1 MNGAIKTPRQRIQE
15 EAWDRV
21 GETVFSF
28 GHELIVRHPIKRC
41 ASRGRWCIHR
51 CVCER
56 SSDNVIQSVETE
68 DNISQAESKEIPEFK
83 HR

>member
-1 MNGAIKTPRQRIQE
+1 MIKRPFRKTKWNDWVNGAIKTPRQRIQE

-41 ASRGRWCIHR
+41 ASRGRWCVYTGV
-51 CVCER
+51 CVR
-56 SSDNVIQSVETE
+56 DLVIM
-68 DNISQAESKEIPEFK
+68 
-83 HR
+83 